1 MRKQV
6 VIALVLTSVI
16 VAIVLV
22 WSFAY
27 DLGYRSGYSDGAREV
42 YNPTDV
48 GSNSIQFTSEELQKF
63 ESIKSQLTVYNAD
76 STFTGDRNLQWI

>member
-6 VIALVLTSVI
+6 VIALVLTAVI
-16 VAIVLV
+16 VASVLV

-27 DLGYRSGYSDGAREV
+27 DLGYGSGYSDCTKEA
-42 YNPTDV
+42 YNPTNV